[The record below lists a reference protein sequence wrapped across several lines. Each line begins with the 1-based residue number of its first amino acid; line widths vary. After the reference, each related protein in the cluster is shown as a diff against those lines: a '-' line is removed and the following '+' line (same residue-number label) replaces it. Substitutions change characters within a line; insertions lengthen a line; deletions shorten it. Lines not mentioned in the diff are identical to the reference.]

1 MTIVH
6 TEVEVDAPQDR
17 VWSVVADP
25 RNLPRWDRH
34 IMAVRGV
41 PDGGLQVGTEYVT
54 DLRFMGIASR
64 LRAKV
69 LQLESPRY
77 ARIRLTGILDAVVET
92 RLESIRGDRT
102 RLDQRVDFR
111 FVGGPFG
118 AFAASAVRGLGAQ
131 NILRRGV
138 IAQKRQ
144 AEAG

>member
-1 MTIVH
+1 MTVVH

-17 VWSVVADP
+17 VWRVVADP

-34 IMAVRGV
+34 VVAVRGV
-41 PDGGLQVGTEYVT
+41 PEGGLRVGTEYVT
-54 DLRFMGIASR
+54 DLRFMGIAAR
-64 LRAKV
+64 LRARV
-69 LQLESPRY
+69 LQLESPRFS
-77 ARIRLTGILDAVVET
+77 RIKLSGILDAIVET
-92 RLESIRGDRT
+92 RLEPIRGDRT

-111 FVGGPFG
+111 FVGGPLG

-131 NILRRGV
+131 TILHRGV